1 VKTKRSYRC
10 RKKKPEH
17 ILLEI
22 TYAKNHV
29 HMVNWLNIKMIK
41 ANKNHKNV
49 SNLEGEL
56 KLIYLENIGKYLS
69 LLRIKQIKSKNQEN
83 TYMFI
88 FRGGRL

>member
-1 VKTKRSYRC
+1 MQ
-10 RKKKPEH
+10 KKKTEH

-22 TYAKNHV
+22 TYGKNHV

-88 FRGGRL
+88 FRGGRLWILYD

>member
-1 VKTKRSYRC
+1 
-10 RKKKPEH
+10 
-17 ILLEI
+17 
-22 TYAKNHV
+22 
-29 HMVNWLNIKMIK
+29 MVNWLNIKMIK